1 MHCEYD
7 RKPLK
12 NAAAAAVG
20 VDGDLTT
27 TTQPGASPYH
37 VAGQSS
43 FAGGHSPDVR
53 YTSRPVTPGRDDT
66 SLDHNR
72 NLLELRLMHFY
83 VTGANATFDT
93 NETFWRVTCP
103 ELGLKH
109 PFLLNAVF
117 SLSAYRLAGTLA
129 DPELR
134 KVAQMYWDKAIEGQ
148 REALLNITE
157 ENGEAIF
164 AASCLVSAHAL
175 IELKDAR
182 FLGAMGAHKLELDDT
197 EMSKDPVQW
206 LRLARGSRAIWVHC
220 KDWFRKSE
228 TMKILLSQPP
238 HTGEAD
244 LEIVNDE
251 NRRPFGQILQWAT
264 EYEYISPEDHE
275 AYETAV
281 CYMGSIYK
289 AICARS
295 EPVLMIGRRIMGM
308 PIRMP
313 SRFIDLVEENRPR
326 ALVILAHIFA
336 LVKLLDADGDQ
347 PRFRGIAE
355 SQVPKLYERLPTAW
369 REMLAWPMSI
379 ANETTPSR

>member
-1 MHCEYD
+1 
-7 RKPLK
+7 
-12 NAAAAAVG
+12 
-20 VDGDLTT
+20 
-27 TTQPGASPYH
+27 
-37 VAGQSS
+37 
-43 FAGGHSPDVR
+43 
-53 YTSRPVTPGRDDT
+53 
-66 SLDHNR
+66 
-72 NLLELRLMHFY
+72 MHFY

-93 NETFWRVTCP
+93 SETFWKITCP

-117 SLSAYRLAGTLA
+117 ALSAFRLAPTIN

-134 KVAQMYWDKAIEGQ
+134 KIGQMYWDKALEGQ

-175 IELKDAR
+175 IELKDAK
-182 FLGAMGAHKLELDDT
+182 FLTCIDSDSLLDDS
-197 EMSKDPVQW
+197 ELSKDPVLW

-228 TMKILLSQPP
+228 TMKMLLSQPQNEMN
-238 HTGEAD
+238 GD
-244 LEIVNDE
+244 IVTEE

-264 EYEYISPEDHE
+264 EYEYISPEDLE

-289 AICARS
+289 LICGRS
-295 EPVLMIGRRIMGM
+295 EPVLMIGRRIMAM

-336 LVKLLDADGDQ
+336 LVKLLEANGDQ

-379 ANETTPSR
+379 TNEDAPLADREPDAKALRYG